1 MSQDK
6 SNIDYSGMTGNE
18 RLWES
23 GLMDVYERAKS
34 KNLQQA
40 YEILQH
46 LNFDEESIRANL
58 KIKHNIP
65 KNILLNSFC
74 NYYSTNAI
82 KILENFKL
90 TKQQINILHKKK
102 RVDKIFLF
110 SKNDLILYL
119 SENEKVCDDI
129 INESYDKRSTPS
141 TFIKEENNDY
151 IVGYYDKMYKDISI
165 WNNKIYAVA
174 DYLFLSWNLK
184 RL

>member
-102 RVDKIFLF
+102 RVDKI
-110 SKNDLILYL
+110 L
-119 SENEKVCDDI
+119 S
-129 INESYDKRSTPS
+129 SQ
-141 TFIKEENNDY
+141 
-151 IVGYYDKMYKDISI
+151 KMT
-165 WNNKIYAVA
+165 
-174 DYLFLSWNLK
+174 
-184 RL
+184 

>member
-65 KNILLNSFC
+65 KNILLDSFC

-119 SENEKVCDDI
+119 CENEKVCDDI

-141 TFIKEENNDY
+141 IFIKEENNEY

-174 DYLFLSWNLK
+174 DYLFLSWKLK